1 MGNTHFFIIADKIGY
16 FLGNTQFALLEIKLY
31 GVWGL
36 YLWALKG
43 VKDKGGYCVGNT
55 QFFIIVG
62 RIGYFLGNTQF
73 ALFEIKLYV
82 VWGFIYGL

>member
-1 MGNTHFFIIADKIGY
+1 MGNTHFFIAASRIGY

-31 GVWGL
+31 AVWGL

-55 QFFIIVG
+55 QFCII
-62 RIGYFLGNTQF
+62 
-73 ALFEIKLYV
+73 AEKLYV
-82 VWGFIYGL
+82 FVWFYDWFLYICTYDKRSR